1 MQLWQT
7 GSDMEQ
13 KAMNLRTLTMDELAG
28 VVNLYPWYSAAR
40 KELCRRMS
48 GIGGESWG
56 VSQFA
61 DQAMYISD
69 RRSVA
74 EIMADG
80 AKKDYSDKNLESLL
94 KSYIAEDDK
103 REVKT
108 HNVRVPGGDFFSQS
122 EYEKVKR
129 VEDNV
134 FSRFQAK
141 KKPSQEDSAEDL
153 SLEFC
158 TASLA
163 EIYSDQGYYDQAKR
177 IYRKLILAFPEKSA
191 YFASLIDKIDKQINN
206 QTL

>member
-1 MQLWQT
+1 
-7 GSDMEQ
+7 MEQ
-13 KAMNLRTLTMDELAG
+13 KAMNLKTLTMDELAG

-40 KELCRRMS
+40 KELCRRMA

-56 VSQFA
+56 VSQYA

-74 EIMADG
+74 AIMAEG
-80 AKKDYSDKNLESLL
+80 VKEDYSDKNLESLL
-94 KSYIAEDDK
+94 KAYITIEDK
-103 REVKT
+103 KEVATREV
-108 HNVRVPGGDFFSQS
+108 RAPGGDFFSQS

-134 FSRFQAK
+134 FSSFRAK
-141 KKPSQEDSAEDL
+141 KKPAQDEKSEDL

-163 EIYSDQGYYDQAKR
+163 EIYCDQGYYDQAKR
-177 IYRKLILAFPEKSA
+177 IYGKLILAFPEKSA